1 MPGEYSTALQ
11 SGKYQIL
18 ESNEKIALLKSTPS
32 NEESTFMLILQ
43 RRKKSEASP

>member
-18 ESNEKIALLKSTPS
+18 ESNETIAFAQIAGL
-32 NEESTFMLILQ
+32 E
-43 RRKKSEASP
+43 